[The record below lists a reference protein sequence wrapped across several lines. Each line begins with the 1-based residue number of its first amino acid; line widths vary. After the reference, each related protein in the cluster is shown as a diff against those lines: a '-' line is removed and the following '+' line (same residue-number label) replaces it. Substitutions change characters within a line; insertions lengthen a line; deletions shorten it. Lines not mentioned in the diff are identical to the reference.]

1 MGYFVMVAE
10 LDPYTPN
17 ILNHG
22 WRTQWW

>member
-1 MGYFVMVAE
+1 MVSE
-10 LDPYTPN
+10 PDPYTPN